1 VRVLIVSHHAPPMAS
16 TGTLR
21 VASFARHLAERGDDV
36 TILTTE
42 KRKDQRGGDAAPEG
56 VRVEEVPFDPPRVL
70 ERFRRSNAPAGGDDA
85 SAPSLLRRFRDRTGI
100 FGSARAPDLTGS
112 WIAPAARRA
121 ELIAPAGGWD
131 LLLSSSGPYTANL
144 VAERIADAGLA
155 RVWIADF
162 RDLWTANPVFGGLP
176 LVRSWER
183 RAERRVL
190 RKADAI
196 TTVAEPLCAWFRG
209 QGCAKVVEIRN
220 GYDPAAMVEPEP
232 AFEQSDAIELV
243 YTGTVYPQQADPRV
257 IFQAAA
263 SIDRPVRIHVA
274 GDRGHI
280 WRDAASAKAGKD
292 ELILHGMLP
301 RDCVLAMQRDAGVI
315 LVLGTNGS
323 GYGAIP
329 VKLLDALPMAAPVL
343 LVGGP
348 ADAPAAELLR
358 DAGRGRHVEE
368 RPDAIARFLAD
379 PPLLE
384 PNPAIVRAHTRHAQA
399 SRLAGLADE
408 LLQSGTAPRS

>member
-1 VRVLIVSHHAPPMAS
+1 MRVLIVSHHAPPMAS

-21 VASFARHLAERGDDV
+21 VASFARYFADRGDEV

-42 KRKDQRGGDAAPEG
+42 KREDQRGGDAAPEG
-56 VRVEEVPFDPPRVL
+56 VCVEEVPFNPPRAL
-70 ERFRRSNAPAGGDDA
+70 ERLRRSNGVGGGVDA
-85 SAPSLLRRFRDRTGI
+85 SAPSLLRRFRERTGI

-144 VAERIADAGLA
+144 VAERIADADLA

-196 TTVAEPLCAWFRG
+196 TTVAEPLCAWFRA

-220 GYDPAAMVEPEP
+220 GYDPSATIAQEP
-232 AFEQSDAIELV
+232 AFERTEALDLV
-243 YTGTVYPQQADPRV
+243 YTGTVYPQQADPRT
-257 IFQAAA
+257 IFEAARE
-263 SIDRPVRIHVA
+263 IERPVRVHVA

-301 RDCVLAMQRDAGVI
+301 RDRVLAMQRDAGV
-315 LVLGTNGS
+315 VLALGANGP

-343 LVGGP
+343 LIGGP
-348 ADAPAAELLR
+348 VYAPAAELLR

-368 RPDAIARFLAD
+368 RPDAIARFLAA

-384 PNPAIVRAHTRHAQA
+384 PNPAVVRAHARTAQA
-399 SRLAGLADE
+399 SRLADLADE
-408 LLQSGTAPRS
+408 LLKNGTAPRS